1 MLQIKRRGAAIRV
14 NRGPS
19 WYVSNR
25 LTVAVKDGVFNK
37 NVVYFADS
45 L

>member
-1 MLQIKRRGAAIRV
+1 MLQIQRRGATIRM
-14 NRGPS
+14 NRIPA
-19 WYVSNR
+19 WYVSKR
-25 LTVAVKDGVFNK
+25 LAVAVKDGVFNK

>member
-1 MLQIKRRGAAIRV
+1 MLQIQRRGAAIRM
-14 NRGPS
+14 NRSPS

-25 LTVAVKDGVFNK
+25 LAVAVEDGVFNK

>member
-1 MLQIKRRGAAIRV
+1 MLQIKRRGATIRV
-14 NRGPS
+14 NRSPS

-25 LTVAVKDGVFNK
+25 LAVAVEDGVFNK
-37 NVVYFADS
+37 YVVYFADS

>member
-25 LTVAVKDGVFNK
+25 LAVAIEDGVFNK
-37 NVVYFADS
+37 NVVYFANS